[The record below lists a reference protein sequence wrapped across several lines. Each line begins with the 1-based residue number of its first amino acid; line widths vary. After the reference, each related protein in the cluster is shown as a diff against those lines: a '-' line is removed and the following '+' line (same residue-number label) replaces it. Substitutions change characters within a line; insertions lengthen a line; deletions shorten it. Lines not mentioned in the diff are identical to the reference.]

1 MLPRSSDVEAC
12 WRTSR
17 RQTTLAAVRRHAR
30 CCQALHA
37 LPCPV
42 TSPASWLCDGPWL
55 RVMVSSLNGIRQCAI
70 LCSLQQRCSGRP
82 HSRREGVGET
92 RVRLW
97 WHQECA
103 FTRTHTHAAEF
114 AKMVLP
120 TLCTTC
126 HALLPVRSSAA
137 LLTNLPCACV
147 HAPLLRRG
155 LCQHAGGLD
164 SDPPTAAHV
173 SGHTVAACALPPT
186 PSRRQPSQLTTRCS
200 SVSGPPPS
208 CTAAPRATCCAT
220 TACCAMFHARGMARC
235 ARRPT
240 SGAAGP

>member
-103 FTRTHTHAAEF
+103 FTRTHTHTRCRICEDGTSHTVHHVPCVAA
-114 AKMVLP
+114 
-120 TLCTTC
+120 
-126 HALLPVRSSAA
+126 R
-137 LLTNLPCACV
+137 
-147 HAPLLRRG
+147 PLLCCFADQSAVRLRA
-155 LCQHAGGLD
+155 CT
-164 SDPPTAAHV
+164 PP
-173 SGHTVAACALPPT
+173 
-186 PSRRQPSQLTTRCS
+186 
-200 SVSGPPPS
+200 
-208 CTAAPRATCCAT
+208 
-220 TACCAMFHARGMARC
+220 
-235 ARRPT
+235 
-240 SGAAGP
+240 